1 MRISTPGARSE
12 MTLRVTHADA
22 DVSTH
27 VVTVGPAETA
37 ELELDVTFEEPNEGV
52 VEVNG
57 HPAGELTVDSGDGEE
72 GAASPIEPADQ
83 TGFGTLVALFAV
95 FVGALWAWRGRDGT
109 E

>member
-1 MRISTPGARSE
+1 MRITNPDARSE
-12 MTLRVTHADA
+12 TTLRVTHADA
-22 DVSTH
+22 NVSTH
-27 VVTVGPAETA
+27 AVTLGTEEPA

-72 GAASPIEPADQ
+72 GAPPTEPADQ
-83 TGFGTLVALFAV
+83 PGFGALVALFAV
-95 FVGALWAWRGRDGT
+95 LVGTLWAWRGRDET

>member
-1 MRISTPGARSE
+1 